1 MICNQ
6 IMQTTPLQPD
16 TYKLME
22 QQLNSLIKE
31 NRYISETVSNKK
43 KDQNSLSSIVIRQLS
58 QSDCIKLGTGI
69 EKLLVDL
76 ILQKSEHSELKDIK
90 PKNEKGSKER
100 DHLFIRENEKIV
112 YYAELKANLNLD
124 TEKSKSTYTKCQ
136 FIVDELKSQYPDYTI
151 KWCLLGCRYLHSDNI
166 PGLISKR
173 YTAIQENLFGINQYL
188 QLMNVNLQFTEETY
202 TEFVNNVADAM
213 FSEVVEE

>member
-112 YYAELKANLNLD
+112 YYAELKA
-124 TEKSKSTYTKCQ
+124 T
-136 FIVDELKSQYPDYTI
+136 
-151 KWCLLGCRYLHSDNI
+151 
-166 PGLISKR
+166 
-173 YTAIQENLFGINQYL
+173 
-188 QLMNVNLQFTEETY
+188 
-202 TEFVNNVADAM
+202 
-213 FSEVVEE
+213 

>member
-1 MICNQ
+1 
-6 IMQTTPLQPD
+6 MQTTPLQPD
-16 TYKLME
+16 TYTLME

-90 PKNEKGSKER
+90 PKNIWPNIGNS
-100 DHLFIRENEKIV
+100 HQ
-112 YYAELKANLNLD
+112 NL
-124 TEKSKSTYTKCQ
+124 YTTTHTK
-136 FIVDELKSQYPDYTI
+136 
-151 KWCLLGCRYLHSDNI
+151 NI
-166 PGLISKR
+166 L
-173 YTAIQENLFGINQYL
+173 
-188 QLMNVNLQFTEETY
+188 
-202 TEFVNNVADAM
+202 
-213 FSEVVEE
+213 